1 MGHRQPT
8 ADRDARLL
16 RPGAA
21 QHPPPGT
28 GAAGSAPYPGAPPP
42 ALAGF
47 FVAGAHGG
55 AGTSTLAALLRAET
69 AAWQGA
75 RLTVRELPAFPDED
89 PVGIASRA
97 TLHGRLAGPV
107 IVVARGNA
115 EGARRAVTAVT
126 ALGYLDIRP
135 AVLAVIS
142 DGAGP
147 LPKAAAQR
155 LDLLGDRAGVI
166 IHVPFEAALRAAAS
180 PAGARLR
187 SPLLRAVTAIAA
199 TAAASRPEGNWQ

>member
-1 MGHRQPT
+1 MGYRQPA
-8 ADRDARLL
+8 ADPDPRVL
-16 RPGAA
+16 RPGTA
-21 QHPPPGT
+21 QHRFFAGV
-28 GAAGSAPYPGAPPP
+28 AAGGAPFPGAPALPP
-42 ALAGF
+42 AGF

-69 AAWQGA
+69 AAWQAA
-75 RLTVRELPAFPDED
+75 RLPVSELPAFPDED
-89 PVGIASRA
+89 PAGIASRA
-97 TLHGRLAGPV
+97 RLRDRLAGPV

-126 ALGYLDIRP
+126 ALGYLRIRP

-147 LPKAAAQR
+147 LPRAAGQR
-155 LDLLGDRAGVI
+155 LDLLGDRAGIVI
-166 IHVPFEAALRAAAS
+166 PVPFEAALRAAAS

-187 SPLLRAVTAIAA
+187 RPLRRAVTEIAE
-199 TAAASRPEGNWQ
+199 AAASRLEGNSQ